1 MIEIRITIDTAQ
13 GLILDRM
20 KYELKARQ
28 KQRMIIPG
36 IKLEELSSEELKKI
50 IDASILD
57 TVFLLPVDLINTET
71 NLIKII
77 TGTVKALAK
86 TLNRDELLLYSD
98 KKAYLLIQPICDLI
112 DGSLK
117 DQVFKYN

>member
-13 GLILDRM
+13 NLILERM
-20 KYELKARQ
+20 KFELKSRQ
-28 KQRMIIPG
+28 KQQIIRLG
-36 IKLEELSSEELKKI
+36 LKIEELSLTDLI
-50 IDASILD
+50 NILDASILD

-86 TLNRDELLLYSD
+86 TLNRDELLLYTTR
-98 KKAYLLIQPICDLI
+98 KAHLLIQPICELI
-112 DGSLK
+112 DKSLK
-117 DQVFKYN
+117 DQNFKYN